1 MRILGI
7 DYGDRRVGLAI
18 GDTEVPIAT
27 GLPTLWRQAA
37 RLSHMVQASR
47 LHPRHADLTDTL
59 RRICREHGVD
69 RIVVGV
75 PANMDGSLGERARLS
90 LELAQSLRDE
100 LGIEVETWDE
110 RLTTRQAERAMLEGD
125 LTRKKR
131 KERIDRLAA
140 QLMLQSYLDAQRSRP

>member
-1 MRILGI
+1 
-7 DYGDRRVGLAI
+7 
-18 GDTEVPIAT
+18 
-27 GLPTLWRQAA
+27 
-37 RLSHMVQASR
+37 MVQASR